1 MSKKRFFAGTFLL
14 SAAGIISRI
23 MGFFYRIF
31 LSQTIGSRA
40 LGLYQL
46 VVPLQHM
53 VLAVTTSGIQTA
65 LSRTVASQ
73 TALTK
78 KKEAGDSFCVGTLFA
93 FVLSFVAMWI
103 FYTFAG
109 WFAGEILKEPETE
122 ALIRIMACSF
132 PFASLHACIS
142 SYYLG
147 RKQAGYPAFT
157 QILEQTARILSSC
170 ILVKIFLSRNIEV
183 TAWIA
188 VTGALIAEFTAALSS
203 LLFLSLHLH
212 AENYSFFHIKAP
224 LRKLS
229 AITVTAFPLT
239 LNRLLLSVLAAIEVV
254 LIPQRLRMYGFSR
267 SNSLSLYGIFTGKAL
282 PCLLFPS
289 SVTNSAAVM
298 LTPSVAVLQ
307 ALGAHRR
314 IRYISSR
321 ACTAC
326 FLTGAACTGLFYFFG
341 PFAGELLFHEATAG
355 PCIRTLSFVCPFLY
369 TNIML
374 TSILNGLGKTG
385 ATLLHNAAGSLIR
398 ILFVLFAIPLIGIRG
413 YLYGLLLSEIL
424 LSIMHIYSLYHIKS

>member
-31 LSQTIGSRA
+31 LSQTIGSRG

-267 SNSLSLYGIFTGKAL
+267 SNALSLYGIFTGMAL
-282 PCLLFPS
+282 PCILFPS
-289 SVTNSAAVM
+289 TVTNSAAVM
-298 LTPSVAVLQ
+298 LTPSVAELQ
-307 ALGAHRR
+307 ALGR

-355 PCIRTLSFVCPFLY
+355 TCIRTLSFVCPFLY

>member
-1 MSKKRFFAGTFLL
+1 MSKKHFFAGTFLL
-14 SAAGIISRI
+14 STVGVISRI

-31 LSQTIGSRA
+31 LSQTIGSRGI
-40 LGLYQL
+40 GLYQL

-73 TALTK
+73 TALK
-78 KKEAGDSFCVGTLFA
+78 QKKEAVDSFCVGTLFA
-93 FVLSFVAMWI
+93 LGLSLAAMWI

-109 WFAGEILKEPETE
+109 WFAGEILKESETE
-122 ALIRIMACSF
+122 ALIRIISF
-132 PFASLHACIS
+132 CFPLASLHSCIS
-142 SYYLG
+142 SYYFG
-147 RKQAGYPAFT
+147 RKSAGYPAST
-157 QILEQTARILSSC
+157 QLIEQTVRVLSSY
-170 ILVKIFLSRNIEV
+170 ILVKIFLSRG
-183 TAWIA
+183 IA
-188 VTGALIAEFTAALSS
+188 VTARIAALGALAAEFAAVLSS

-224 LRKLS
+224 LHKLS
-229 AITVTAFPLT
+229 AITATAFPLT

-267 SNSLSLYGIFTGKAL
+267 SNALSLYGIFTGMAL
-282 PCLLFPS
+282 PCILFPS
-289 SVTNSAAVM
+289 TVTNSAAVM
-298 LTPSVAVLQ
+298 LTPSVAELQ

-314 IRYISSR
+314 IRYMASR

-355 PCIRTLSFVCPFLY
+355 TCIRTLSFVCPFLY

-398 ILFVLFAIPLIGIRG
+398 ILFVLFAIPLIGIHG

>member
-1 MSKKRFFAGTFLL
+1 MSKKHFFAGTFLL
-14 SAAGIISRI
+14 STVGVISRI

-31 LSQTIGSRA
+31 LSQTIGSRGI
-40 LGLYQL
+40 GLYQL
-46 VVPLQHM
+46 VIPLQHM
-53 VLAVTTSGIQTA
+53 VLAVTTAGIQTA

-73 TALTK
+73 TALK
-78 KKEAGDSFCVGTLFA
+78 RKKEAVDSFCVGTLFA
-93 FVLSFVAMWI
+93 LGLSLAAMWI

-122 ALIRIMACSF
+122 ALIRIISF
-132 PFASLHACIS
+132 CFPLASLHVCIS
-142 SYYLG
+142 SYYFG
-147 RKQAGYPAFT
+147 RKSACYPACT
-157 QILEQTARILSSC
+157 QLIEQTVRILSSY
-170 ILVKIFLSRNIEV
+170 ILVKIFLSRG
-183 TAWIA
+183 IA
-188 VTGALIAEFTAALSS
+188 VTARIAALGALTAEFAAVLSS

-212 AENYSFFHIKAP
+212 AENYSFFHINAP
-224 LRKLS
+224 FRKLS
-229 AITVTAFPLT
+229 EITVTAFPLT
-239 LNRLLLSVLAAIEVV
+239 LNRLLLSLLAAIEVV
-254 LIPQRLRMYGFSR
+254 LIPQRLRMYGFSQ
-267 SNSLSLYGIFTGKAL
+267 SNALSLYGIFTGMAL
-282 PCLLFPS
+282 PCILFPS
-289 SVTNSAAVM
+289 TVTNSAAVM
-298 LTPSVAVLQ
+298 LTPSVAELQ

-314 IRYISSR
+314 IRYIASR

-326 FLTGAACTGLFYFFG
+326 FLTGAACMGLFYFFG

-355 PCIRTLSFVCPFLY
+355 TCIRTLSFVCPFFY

>member
-31 LSQTIGSRA
+31 LSQTIGSRGI
-40 LGLYQL
+40 GLYQL

-73 TALTK
+73 TALK
-78 KKEAGDSFCVGTLFA
+78 KKQEAGDSFCVGTLFA
-93 FVLSFVAMWI
+93 LGLSLVATWI

-122 ALIRIMACSF
+122 ALIRIMAFCF
-132 PFASLHACIS
+132 PFSSLHVCIS
-142 SYYLG
+142 SYYFG
-147 RKQAGYPAFT
+147 RQKAGYPACT
-157 QILEQTARILSSC
+157 QIIEQTVRILSSY
-170 ILVKIFLSRNIEV
+170 ILVKIFLSRGIDI
-183 TAWIA
+183 TAQIA
-188 VTGALIAEFTAALSS
+188 IVGALIAELAAVLSS

-224 LRKLS
+224 FQKL
-229 AITVTAFPLT
+229 ADLAATAFPLT
-239 LNRLLLSVLAAIEVV
+239 LNRLLLSLLVAIEVV
-254 LIPQRLRMYGFSR
+254 LIPQRLRMYGFSQ
-267 SNSLSLYGIFTGKAL
+267 SNALSLYGIFTGMAL
-282 PCLLFPS
+282 PCILFPS
-289 SVTNSAAVM
+289 TVTNSAAVM
-298 LTPSVAVLQ
+298 LTPSVAELQ
-307 ALGAHRR
+307 ALGLHRR
-314 IRYISSR
+314 IRYITGR
-321 ACTAC
+321 ACAAC
-326 FLTGAACTGLFYFFG
+326 FLVGAACTGFFYFFG
-341 PFAGELLFHEATAG
+341 PFAGELLFHEVAAG
-355 PCIRTLSFVCPFLY
+355 TCIRTLSFVCPFLY
-369 TNIML
+369 TNITL

-413 YLYGLLLSEIL
+413 YLYGLLLSEML
-424 LSIMHIYSLYHIKS
+424 LSIMHIYTLYHIKS

>member
-1 MSKKRFFAGTFLL
+1 MSKKHFFAGTFLL
-14 SAAGIISRI
+14 STVGVISRI

-31 LSQTIGSRA
+31 LSQTIGSRGI
-40 LGLYQL
+40 GLYQL

-73 TALTK
+73 TALKK
-78 KKEAGDSFCVGTLFA
+78 KKEAVDSFCVGTLFA
-93 FVLSFVAMWI
+93 LGLSLAAMWI

-142 SYYLG
+142 SYYFG
-147 RKQAGYPAFT
+147 RKSACYPACT
-157 QILEQTARILSSC
+157 QLIEQTVRVLSSY
-170 ILVKIFLSRNIEV
+170 ILVKIFLSRG
-183 TAWIA
+183 IA
-188 VTGALIAEFTAALSS
+188 VTARIAALGALTAEFAAVLSS

-212 AENYSFFHIKAP
+212 AENYSFFHINAP
-224 LRKLS
+224 
-229 AITVTAFPLT
+229 FPLT
-239 LNRLLLSVLAAIEVV
+239 LNRLLLSLLAAIEVV
-254 LIPQRLRMYGFSR
+254 LIPQRLRMYGFSQ
-267 SNSLSLYGIFTGKAL
+267 SNALSLYGIFTGMAL
-282 PCLLFPS
+282 PCILFPS
-289 SVTNSAAVM
+289 TVTNSAAVM
-298 LTPSVAVLQ
+298 LTPSVAELQ

-314 IRYISSR
+314 IRYIASR

-326 FLTGAACTGLFYFFG
+326 FLTGT
-341 PFAGELLFHEATAG
+341 
-355 PCIRTLSFVCPFLY
+355 CIRTLSFVCPFLY

-385 ATLLHNAAGSLIR
+385 ATLLHNATGSLIR
-398 ILFVLFAIPLIGIRG
+398 ILFVLFTIPLVGIRG
-413 YLYGLLLSEIL
+413 YLYGLLLSEML
-424 LSIMHIYSLYHIKS
+424 SSIMHIYTLYHIKS